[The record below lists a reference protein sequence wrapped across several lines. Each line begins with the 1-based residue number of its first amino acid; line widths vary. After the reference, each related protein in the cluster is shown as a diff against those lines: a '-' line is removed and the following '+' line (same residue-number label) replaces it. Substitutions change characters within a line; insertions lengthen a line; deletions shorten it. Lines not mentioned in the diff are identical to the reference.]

1 MAPWPSD
8 RSLDGGIDEIP
19 IPGSG
24 RLWLAGKH
32 AVAPDPEAAL
42 ARSGADVV
50 VCLNE
55 AHELERRYPDY
66 VPWLERHRPDR
77 ALWHPVPDLHAPGD
91 DEARALLVE
100 LDARLDAGAGLLV
113 HCGAGIGRA
122 GTVAV
127 LVLAGRGHSLEAALD
142 TLRAHRPMAGPEAGP
157 QHDLV
162 RRLTA

>member
-1 MAPWPSD
+1 MSPWPSP

-19 IPGSG
+19 LPGTG
-24 RLWLAGKH
+24 RLLLAGKH
-32 AVAPDPEAAL
+32 AVAPDPDAAL

-66 VPWLERHRPDR
+66 LPWLERHRPHR
-77 ALWHPVPDLHAPGD
+77 ALWLPVPDLHAPTD
-91 DEARALLVE
+91 DEARALVAD
-100 LDARLDAGAGLLV
+100 LDARLDRGAGLLV

-122 GTVAV
+122 GTIAV
-127 LVLAGRGHSLEAALD
+127 LLLVGRGHSLDGALD

-157 QHDLV
+157 QHELV
-162 RRLTA
+162 ARLAP